1 MKINV
6 VEIKPFCTLD
16 LAKNLLEIYSRQY
29 SQSDDCEAGVRFVN
43 HEYDDR
49 LNWTTRSPVTN

>member
-6 VEIKPFCTLD
+6 VEIKPFCILD

-29 SQSDDCEAGVRFVN
+29 SQSFYVN
-43 HEYDDR
+43 K
-49 LNWTTRSPVTN
+49 